1 MQESGRPDAG
11 ASIKKLFIGG
21 IKDEH
26 EEEDLRE
33 HFKQFGNIVSCSIVV
48 DKDTGKKKGF
58 AFVEYDDYDPVDKAC
73 CKENNRTNSAR
84 VFQKKL
90 CHIVH

>member
-1 MQESGRPDAG
+1 MCSHKLLFFVSQESGRPDAG

-26 EEEDLRE
+26 EEDDLRE

-48 DKDTGKKKGF
+48 DKDSGKKKGF

-73 CKENNRTNSAR
+73 CK
-84 VFQKKL
+84 F
-90 CHIVH
+90 HIALSYSV